1 MTIHH
6 LSDRIRLVEY
16 QDMQDLFQVSLII
29 GVIEE
34 DDAIYLIDSGLGPD
48 QLAPIIAE
56 TNKPVHLIL
65 THSHWDHIW
74 GAQAITGEIYGHR
87 LFEQEMSQHMLKKF
101 KRYRRGVTRLVT
113 PTVLVDDHL
122 RVGNLELFAT
132 PGHTKCSLSIWDPI
146 DKALFVGDSLF
157 IKYRDHDLTEQHIES
172 LKKYLNYPFQY
183 LIPGHIG
190 LMGRDRLERII
201 RKLEREKEMA

>member
-74 GAQAITGEIYGHR
+74 GAQAITGDIYGHR
-87 LFEQEMSQHMLKKF
+87 LFEDEMSERMLKKF
-101 KRYRRGVTRLVT
+101 KRYKRGVTELVT
-113 PTVLVDDHL
+113 PNILVDDTMQVEDL
-122 RVGNLELFAT
+122 TLFYT
-132 PGHTKCSLSIWDPI
+132 PGHTRCSISVWDPI
-146 DKALFVGDSLF
+146 DQVIFVGDTLFTVYRNEALTNEHLESLY
-157 IKYRDHDLTEQHIES
+157 KYRALPFR
-172 LKKYLNYPFQY
+172 YLV
-183 LIPGHIG
+183 PGHIG
-190 LMGRDRLERII
+190 PMDRRDLERII
-201 RKLEREKEMA
+201 KKLEKETDK